1 VEKESR
7 SRTAIGVIARAPSA
21 PGKTRLA
28 PHLSDARLRS
38 LRAAL
43 VADVLHVV
51 SAVEE
56 VERFVFFTPDEAD
69 AEIAALARGSF
80 TRRPQRGRDLGQ
92 RMRSAFEELLID
104 RAYGSAILMGSDI
117 PLLTAAHVA
126 AAREQLQASEDIVL
140 GPADDGGYY
149 VIGLRTA
156 ESRLFD
162 VIEWGTATVFS
173 DTVAAATRF
182 GLTPRIIQPAYDVD
196 TIEDLRRLERD
207 LTTAPSDVAPSTRA
221 WFGAGWAGSAG

>member
-28 PHLSDARLRS
+28 SHIPEARLRS
-38 LRAAL
+38 LRTAL

-51 SAVEE
+51 SALDE
-56 VERFVFFTPDEAD
+56 VERFIFFTPDEAD

-80 TRRPQRGRDLGQ
+80 TLRPQRGDGLGQ

-104 RAYGSAILMGSDI
+104 RAYGSVILIGSDI
-117 PLLTAAHVA
+117 PLLTAEHVA
-126 AAREQLQASEDIVL
+126 AARERLRTTGDIVL

-149 VIGLRTA
+149 LIGLRTA

-162 VIEWGTATVFS
+162 AIEWGTASVFS
-173 DTVAAATRF
+173 DTVAAATRS
-182 GLTPRIIQPAYDVD
+182 GLTARIIQPAYDVD
-196 TIEDLRRLERD
+196 TIEDLRRLEQD
-207 LTTAPSDVAPSTRA
+207 LVTAPPELAPNTRA
-221 WFGAGWAGSAG
+221 WFESRLDQR